1 MLLVRPITLLFFLV
15 IFCASLTQ
23 SENETSKAE
32 KRIKMKNL
40 SYMDQNDFFDGR
52 RYISNKFSIYIK
64 TIETIPPNPIENK
77 TMPLL
82 LIKFKIKN
90 LRMESQNE
98 MISWL
103 ECFQVEQGGKAL
115 DIADV
120 STSIKTSSKRL
131 FNSETYDR
139 NKGIIAYTLRN
150 RKENVVLK
158 AYKTNISKEVSVRT
172 IRMIN
177 KDYK

>member
-1 MLLVRPITLLFFLV
+1 
-15 IFCASLTQ
+15 
-23 SENETSKAE
+23 
-32 KRIKMKNL
+32 
-40 SYMDQNDFFDGR
+40 
-52 RYISNKFSIYIK
+52 
-64 TIETIPPNPIENK
+64 
-77 TMPLL
+77 MPLL

-139 NKGIIAYTLRN
+139 NKGIIAYKLRN